1 MVNNISE
8 KHIEIDGKDYTL
20 FLNRKGLVS
29 WENITKFSKKIQELN
44 TKYQNTVAEISDEE
58 PINVEDNSNPF
69 DFSETK
75 EIKDLEKDEEE
86 LRQIYIKWYWI
97 ALYTNHKL
105 TVSEVTELFKKAEE
119 EYGIEQL
126 IELANKM
133 TEQINVNKNT
143 NLKKLEALNQT
154 K

>member
-1 MVNNISE
+1 MANNISE
-8 KHIEIDGKDYTL
+8 KRIEIDGEDYTL
-20 FLNRKGLVS
+20 FLNRKGIAS
-29 WENITKFSKKIQELN
+29 WENITKFSKKIKELN
-44 TKYQNTVAEISDEE
+44 KKYEETVEKIDDK
-58 PINVEDNSNPF
+58 PIEVEDNSNPF
-69 DFSETK
+69 DYSDTN
-75 EIKDLEKDEEE
+75 EIQDLEKDEQE
-86 LRQIYIKWYWI
+86 LRDIYVKWYWI

-105 TVSEVTELFKKAEE
+105 TLSEVNDLFTKAEE

-133 TEQINVNKNT
+133 TEQANKNQNA

>member
-1 MVNNISE
+1 MVKNISE

-20 FLNRKGLVS
+20 FLNRKGIAS
-29 WENITKFSKKIQELN
+29 WENITKFSKKIQQLK
-44 TKYQNTVAEISDEE
+44 TKYEE
-58 PINVEDNSNPF
+58 TLDSIDDTPIDVEDNSNPF
-69 DFSETK
+69 DYSETNELK
-75 EIKDLEKDEEE
+75 NLQQDEEE
-86 LRQIYIKWYWI
+86 LRQIYVKWYWI
-97 ALYTNHKL
+97 ALYTNHQL
-105 TVSEVTELFKKAEE
+105 TVSEVKELFKKAEE

-133 TEQINVNKNT
+133 TEQANIDQNA

>member
-20 FLNRKGLVS
+20 FLNRKGIAS

-44 TKYQNTVAEISDEE
+44 TKYQETIEKVDDE

-69 DFSETK
+69 DFSDTD
-75 EIKDLEKDEEE
+75 EIKDLEKDEQE
-86 LRQIYIKWYWI
+86 LKDIYVKWYWI

-105 TVSEVTELFKKAEE
+105 TLSEVNDLFTKAEE

-133 TEQINVNKNT
+133 TEQANKNQNA
-143 NLKKLEALNQT
+143 NLKKLEALNQM